1 MKKIKKSNI
10 FFFISTAFFVAWALL
25 KTIIKGAETAIPN
38 IDALKDNPL
47 PLSKE
52 IYVGMSNEVKQVF
65 NLIAL
70 KDYLFILLIIAGVAL
85 VGYIVFKYK
94 EDRQELKNNTEA

>member
-1 MKKIKKSNI
+1 MKKIKKSSI
-10 FFFISTAFFVAWALL
+10 FFFISAAFFVIWVIL
-25 KTIIKGAETAIPN
+25 KIIIRGVETATPN
-38 IDALKDNPL
+38 MDALRNN

-52 IYVGMSNEVKQVF
+52 IHMGTPNEVKQVF

-85 VGYIVFKYK
+85 VGYIIFKYK
-94 EDRQELKNNTEA
+94 EDRQELKNK

>member
-10 FFFISTAFFVAWALL
+10 FFFISAAFFVIWVIL
-25 KTIIKGAETAIPN
+25 KTTIRGAETAIPN
-38 IDALKDNPL
+38 MDALKNN

-52 IYVGMSNEVKQVF
+52 IHMGAPNEVKQVF

-85 VGYIVFKYK
+85 VGYIIFKYK
-94 EDRQELKNNTEA
+94 EDRQDLEA

>member
-1 MKKIKKSNI
+1 MKKIKKSNV
-10 FFFISTAFFVAWALL
+10 FFFISTAFFVTWAIL
-25 KTIIKGAETAIPN
+25 KIIIRGVETAIPN
-38 IDALKDNPL
+38 IDALKNN

-52 IYVGMSNEVKQVF
+52 VHMGTPNEIKQVF

-85 VGYIVFKYK
+85 AGYIVLKYK
-94 EDRQELKNNTEA
+94 EDRQELKNN

>member
-10 FFFISTAFFVAWALL
+10 FFFISAAFFVIWVIL
-25 KTIIKGAETAIPN
+25 KTIIRGAETAIPN
-38 IDALKDNPL
+38 MDALRND

-52 IYVGMSNEVKQVF
+52 IHMGTPNEVKQVF

-85 VGYIVFKYK
+85 VGYIIFKYK
-94 EDRQELKNNTEA
+94 EDRQELKNK

>member
-1 MKKIKKSNI
+1 MEKIKKSNI
-10 FFFISTAFFVAWALL
+10 FFFISAAFFVAWALL
-25 KTIIKGAETAIPN
+25 KTIIKGAETATPN
-38 IDALKDNPL
+38 MDALRNN

-52 IYVGMSNEVKQVF
+52 IHMGTPNEVKQVF

-85 VGYIVFKYK
+85 IGYIILKCK
-94 EDRQELKNNTEA
+94 EDKQELKNN